1 MKKQENGK
9 TIILVLETIGPVH
22 TYSDIFEIGDF
33 FLRVNLP
40 STCKRRFLAPKTQVF
55 ENGSRSGDFLKRR
68 LLSFNANGRKKVFE
82 YFDVIHIL
90 LALRMPGRGIYYN
103 FKTSNVLAFLS
114 GRAN

>member
-1 MKKQENGK
+1 MH
-9 TIILVLETIGPVH
+9 P
-22 TYSDIFEIGDF
+22 DIFCKRRYLFIR
-33 FLRVNLP
+33 LRLP
-40 STCKRRFLAPKTQVF
+40 STRKWRFRAQKTQVF

-68 LLSFNANGRKKVFE
+68 LLSFHANGRKKVFE
-82 YFDVIHIL
+82 YSDVIHIL